1 MTSVL
6 PVFVFVAVLDV
17 SCFPKDKIQLEAS
30 WFDQLTSKLFLFY
43 DDYNFPP
50 SRIYVLS
57 L

>member
-17 SCFPKDKIQLEAS
+17 SCSPKDKIQLEAS
-30 WFDQLTSKLFLFY
+30 WFDQLTSKLFLFF

-50 SRIYVLS
+50 PRIYVLS